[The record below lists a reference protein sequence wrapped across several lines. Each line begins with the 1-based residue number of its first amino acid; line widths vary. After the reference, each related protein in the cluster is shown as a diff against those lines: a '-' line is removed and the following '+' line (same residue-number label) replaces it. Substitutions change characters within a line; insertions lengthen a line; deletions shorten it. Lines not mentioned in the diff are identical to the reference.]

1 MIDVKGPI
9 CVLIAIN
16 DNSTTVLLIDR
27 RGHSS
32 SSLAAMSR
40 HDIIAHAAIGNW
52 FAANGLDSTCI
63 TNSHPATMTW
73 LDDGDG

>member
-1 MIDVKGPI
+1 MLTGQLTYYLRATIMKPTE
-9 CVLIAIN
+9 LHM
-16 DNSTTVLLIDR
+16 LDR

-32 SSLAAMSR
+32 SSHAAMSR

>member
-1 MIDVKGPI
+1 M
-9 CVLIAIN
+9 L
-16 DNSTTVLLIDR
+16 DR

-32 SSLAAMSR
+32 SSHAAMSR